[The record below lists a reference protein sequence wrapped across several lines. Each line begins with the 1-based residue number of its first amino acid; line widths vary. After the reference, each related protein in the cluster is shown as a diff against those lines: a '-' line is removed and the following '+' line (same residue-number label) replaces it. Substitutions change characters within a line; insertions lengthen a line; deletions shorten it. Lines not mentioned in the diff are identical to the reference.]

1 MDRPKLEV
9 ADVFRRYGE
18 AYRQEHGAS
27 LSMAQR
33 RVMTAIE
40 VCRTAAL
47 GGHLEQCDHCGHQR
61 NAYNSCSDRHCPKC
75 QSFARFKWLEERQA
89 ELLNTQY
96 FHVVFTLPQQIA
108 TIAYQN
114 KRELYGILFRATAQ
128 TLLTIAADPKHLGAE
143 IGFFAVLHTW
153 GQNLLHHPHLHC
165 VVTGG
170 GLSADGSQWISCRE
184 GFFLP
189 VGVLSRLFRRL
200 FLEYLL
206 KTFDAGKLQFF
217 SSLESLRDRSSFL
230 DYLAPLREAEWVVYA
245 KRPFAGPEQVLDYV
259 GRYTHRVA
267 ISNNRLLDIA
277 EGKVTFRYKD
287 YRHDAQQKTMTLEA
301 EEFIRRFLLHV
312 LPEGFQRIRYYGF
325 LANRYREQKLA
336 HCRELLDMPA
346 PEPPALED
354 AKDYRERYEELVGS
368 SLRECPVCHH
378 GRMLVI
384 EILPP
389 SPHRK
394 MAITD
399 TS

>member
-1 MDRPKLEV
+1 MDRPKFEV

-18 AYRQEHGAS
+18 AFRQEHGAS
-27 LSMAQR
+27 LSIAQR

-40 VCRTAAL
+40 VCRTAVL

-61 NAYNSCSDRHCPKC
+61 NAYNSCSNRHCPKC
-75 QSFARFKWLEERQA
+75 QSFARFKWLEQRQA
-89 ELLNTQY
+89 ELLNPQY

-108 TIAYQN
+108 AIAYQN
-114 KRELYGILFRATAQ
+114 KRELYGILFKATAQ

-153 GQNLLHHPHLHC
+153 DQNLLHHPHLHC

-170 GLSADGSQWISCRE
+170 GLSADGSQWISCRA

-200 FLEYLL
+200 FLECLL
-206 KTFDAGKLQFF
+206 KAFDAGKLQFF
-217 SSLESLRDRSSFL
+217 SSLESLRDRCSFL
-230 DYLAPLREAEWVVYA
+230 DYLAPLREAQWVVYA

-325 LANRYREQKLA
+325 LANRYRQQKLA
-336 HCRELLDMPA
+336 RCRDLLAMPA
-346 PEPPALED
+346 LQPATSE
-354 AKDYRERYEELVGS
+354 ASKDYSERYKELTGS
-368 SLRECPVCHH
+368 SLWECPVCHQ

-384 EILPP
+384 ETLLR
-389 SPHRK
+389 SPHRNL
-394 MAITD
+394 
-399 TS
+399 

>member
-1 MDRPKLEV
+1 MVSRKGRDAVVQHALSPSDSPLEKTPHKTGN
-9 ADVFRRYGE
+9 GE
-18 AYRQEHGAS
+18 
-27 LSMAQR
+27 LSI
-33 RVMTAIE
+33 T
-40 VCRTAAL
+40 C
-47 GGHLEQCDHCGHQR
+47 C
-61 NAYNSCSDRHCPKC
+61 DRHCPKC
-75 QSFARFKWLEERQA
+75 QSFARFKWLQDRRV

-114 KRELYGILFRATAQ
+114 QRELYGILFRATAE
-128 TLLTIAADPKHLGAE
+128 TLLTIAADPKHLGAQ

-153 GQNLLHHPHLHC
+153 GSNLLHHPHLHC
-165 VVTGG
+165 VVPGG
-170 GLSADGSQWISCRE
+170 GLSPDGAQWISCQA

-189 VGVLSRLFRRL
+189 VQVLSRLFCRL
-200 FLEYLL
+200 LLEYLV
-206 KTFDAGKLQFF
+206 KAFDGGKLKFF

-230 DYLAPLREAEWVVYA
+230 DYLAPLREAEWIVYA

-267 ISNNRLLDIA
+267 ISNNRLLEIA

-287 YRHDAQQKTMTLEA
+287 YRHDAQQKIMTLEA

-325 LANRYREQKLA
+325 LANRHREQKLA
-336 HCRELLDMPA
+336 RCRELLHMPA
-346 PEPPALED
+346 PESPTLEG
-354 AKDYRERYEELVGS
+354 AKDYRERYEELIGP
-368 SLRECPVCHH
+368 SLWECPVCHQ

-384 EILPP
+384 EILPR

-394 MAITD
+394 MALTD